1 MLCTPAFLR
10 VFQIN
15 LWASG
20 DLDYQF
26 SFLFFF
32 CWTCDGQFGE
42 RMPFFIY
49 FFYVFIPGIRHLSPN
64 STPTL
69 LPAHDIGRLI
79 SKQQLIRLNSR
90 RAEGAGYRQSGLL
103 SYSTPPEV
111 IYFSLN

>member
-1 MLCTPAFLR
+1 MLCAPAFLR

-20 DLDYQF
+20 DLNYQF

-42 RMPFFIY
+42 RIPFFIY

-69 LPAHDIGRLI
+69 LPAHDIGRLMLTAAN
-79 SKQQLIRLNSR
+79 STQLEKS
-90 RAEGAGYRQSGLL
+90 
-103 SYSTPPEV
+103 
-111 IYFSLN
+111 